1 MANKATKTDQSAADS
16 DNHIDA
22 PFTEGSVF
30 RHVIN
35 MTLTGAVGLMSVFAV
50 DLMDMYFLSLLD
62 DTELPAAVGFAGTV
76 VYFTASVCIG
86 LSIAIGALTARAV
99 GQRDKAK
106 TSSIVINTLTF
117 SILSA
122 ALIASIVFPLLPDL
136 LHMLGAKGETHRMA
150 VTYGRILLPSL
161 PLVALGMGAGA
172 VLRALGDARR
182 AMMVM
187 VITAIVNGIL
197 DPILI
202 FGMDLGLEGAA
213 YASVL
218 SRLAMA
224 LTGLYAIFR
233 IHNLRAIWSFDSFKA
248 TLRPTLKIAVPAVL
262 TNIATPIGNAY
273 VIAVIAEFGDS
284 VVAGN
289 TIVARITPVAFALF
303 FSMSGSIGPV
313 LGQNL
318 GAKLYDRVHETVASS
333 LQFIF
338 AYTLV
343 TWAAFVLCQDVIIMT
358 FGAEGASADMIRTF
372 CVWVVPL
379 TSFLGALFVANASF
393 NNLGYPLR
401 ATFFNISKATVG
413 TIPFAYF
420 GAQVAGPEGVLIG
433 QAVGSMFVGIVAVIY
448 CFKAINVVA
457 EKGLADDG
465 LTASEN
471 EDETDEQTV
480 PVTPLMPYSSARAYH
495 AAAGN
500 EPHNTNPA
508 DVEAIEKPDEET
520 AKDT

>member
-1 MANKATKTDQSAADS
+1 MANKATQAGNASAEPEIDH

-30 RHVIN
+30 RHVII

-62 DTELPAAVGFAGTV
+62 ETELPAAIGFAGTV

-99 GQRDKAK
+99 GQKDRTK
-106 TSSIVINTLTF
+106 TSSIVVNTLTF
-117 SILSA
+117 SVLCAIGISA
-122 ALIASIVFPLLPDL
+122 IVYPLLGDIL
-136 LHMLGAKGETHRMA
+136 TMIGAFGKTHA
-150 VTYGRILLPSL
+150 LALTYGHILLPSL
-161 PLVALGMGAGA
+161 PLVALGMGGSA

-182 AMMVM
+182 AMHVM

-197 DPILI
+197 DPIFI
-202 FGMDLGLEGAA
+202 FGLDLGLEGAA

-218 SRLAMA
+218 SRVSMA
-224 LTGLYAIFR
+224 LAGMYAIFR
-233 IHNLRAIWSFDSFKA
+233 IHKLKTLWSNESFIA
-248 TLRPTLKIAVPAVL
+248 TLRPVLKIAVPAVL
-262 TNIATPIGNAY
+262 TNIATPVGNAY
-273 VIAVIAEFGDS
+273 VIAVIAEYGDS

-318 GAKLYDRVHETVASS
+318 GARLYDRVHETVASS
-333 LQFIF
+333 LRFIF
-338 AYTLV
+338 AYSLV
-343 TWAAFVLCQDVIIMT
+343 TWAFFVLVQDLIIMA
-358 FGAEGASADMIRTF
+358 FSADGPSADMIRTF

-401 ATFFNISKATVG
+401 ATFFNISKATIG

-420 GAQVAGPEGVLIG
+420 GAELYGPEGVLIG
-433 QAVGSMFVGIVAVIY
+433 QAIGSMFVGIVAVIY
-448 CFKAINVVA
+448 CFKTIHHVA
-457 EKGLADDG
+457 HKGREEIA
-465 LTASEN
+465 A
-471 EDETDEQTV
+471 EQTNKDEDCHV
-480 PVTPLMPYSSARAYH
+480 PAAPLMPYSSARAYH

-500 EPHNTNPA
+500 EPHDTHLDDEDEDAADPA
-508 DVEAIEKPDEET
+508 T
-520 AKDT
+520 AKL